1 MQVYEQKKFVRSQKF
16 RYLCTRVMITY
27 LSIGSNIGDR
37 LQNVDAACRLIE
49 MQVGHILRRS
59 NDFYSQA
66 WGYQSE
72 HEYLNICLAVDT
84 TLTPEQLLDITQQ
97 IERKLGRTVKGVYQD
112 RTIDI
117 DIILYYN
124 EFGESVTF
132 HTETLTLPHPRMQE
146 REFVMIPLKEIF

>member
-1 MQVYEQKKFVRSQKF
+1 MRSQKF

-49 MQVGHILRRS
+49 TQVGHILRRS